1 MELHVSL
8 VLKYSMMMIIF
19 RGYRSRRRR
28 EEDGGPRVRN
38 NFIQSHLLYVFIVNK
53 RNVDLT
59 DVKYVCLFVCFLQRQ
74 LSSKEKP
81 AAETQFDLEINS
93 FPPLPPGPVPAV
105 CIHQIHL
112 SIECLS

>member
-1 MELHVSL
+1 
-8 VLKYSMMMIIF
+8 MMIIIF

-38 NFIQSHLLYVFIVNK
+38 HFIPSHLLSLYVLVNK

-59 DVKYVCLFVCFLQRQ
+59 DIYIYIYMLFLFFLQRQ

-93 FPPLPPGPVPAV
+93 FPPLPPGPVPPV

-112 SIECLS
+112 FIECLR

>member
-1 MELHVSL
+1 
-8 VLKYSMMMIIF
+8 MMIIIF

-38 NFIQSHLLYVFIVNK
+38 HFIQSHLLSLYVLVNK

-59 DVKYVCLFVCFLQRQ
+59 YGFFLQRQ

>member
-1 MELHVSL
+1 M
-8 VLKYSMMMIIF
+8 LKYSMMMTFF

-38 NFIQSHLLYVFIVNK
+38 NFSLICYNYMYLLSVKEMWI
-53 RNVDLT
+53 L
-59 DVKYVCLFVCFLQRQ
+59 DVKYICLVFFLQRQ

-105 CIHQIHL
+105 CIHL
-112 SIECLS
+112 VCP